1 MGEYKFMK
9 TKFHEFFMLDG
20 DAYKSVWE
28 AALVVLDANILLN
41 MYRYSDPTKAEFFAV
56 LKELE
61 DRLWLPHRA
70 VEEFL
75 SNRLDV
81 LDSQDKKY
89 EKSLEDIRLIKKE
102 LEQTRHHPFVS
113 EGVMRK
119 AVEAFDVLSE
129 ELQLNKNKY
138 ASRIYNDDVKDALG
152 NLFVGKVGQL
162 FDESVLREII
172 AEGEARYA
180 NKIPPGYKDI
190 KKKTDS
196 DYLPDMCRPY
206 GDLILW
212 KQILQKSIEESKHV
226 IYVTDDRKEDWW
238 YEHKGKTIGPRPEL
252 IREFKQA
259 AGMDMVMFSP
269 EKFLEEA
276 KTFLN
281 RDISPEAVKEVGD
294 VSKEEEEARV
304 LSSNSTEDLLRSQSK
319 LAVDYSR
326 LNSVAMALQSLQ
338 KEQSIVD
345 FAIEELNEKIA
356 AVRDSV
362 SANAPFAER
371 LRDRVKNADIVKKLK
386 SSGEAY
392 QVRSEEL
399 SGLVSELLFEK
410 KSIELEIQVAQS
422 YGIEYR

>member
-1 MGEYKFMK
+1 M
-9 TKFHEFFMLDG
+9 
-20 DAYKSVWE
+20 
-28 AALVVLDANILLN
+28 
-41 MYRYSDPTKAEFFAV
+41 V
-56 LKELE
+56 LK
-61 DRLWLPHRA
+61 
-70 VEEFL
+70 
-75 SNRLDV
+75 
-81 LDSQDKKY
+81 
-89 EKSLEDIRLIKKE
+89 
-102 LEQTRHHPFVS
+102 
-113 EGVMRK
+113 
-119 AVEAFDVLSE
+119 
-129 ELQLNKNKY
+129 
-138 ASRIYNDDVKDALG
+138 
-152 NLFVGKVGQL
+152 
-162 FDESVLREII
+162 EII